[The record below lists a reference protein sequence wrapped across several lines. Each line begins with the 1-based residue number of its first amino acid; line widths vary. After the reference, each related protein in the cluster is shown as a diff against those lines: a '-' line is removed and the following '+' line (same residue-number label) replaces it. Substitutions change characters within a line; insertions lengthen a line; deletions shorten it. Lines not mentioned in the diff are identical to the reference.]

1 MSTSECT
8 LYAPNLICIC
18 INSADGGDY
27 AGDIWNQYQDEPKI
41 YNNSLELIKK
51 MDALYDEWD
60 FPQRS
65 TNSRTF
71 GQKEEEV
78 QRTGKKE
85 ARLQMD
91 TRRVQE
97 RKGDKGTFIVQVKYR
112 QNATWQGEVIW
123 TERKQKQYF
132 RSALELLK
140 LIDSALEAGEEE
152 KKDSDEKLEEYI
164 G

>member
-8 LYAPNLICIC
+8 LNAPNLICIC
-18 INSADGGDY
+18 INSAEQGDY
-27 AGDIWNQYQDEPKI
+27 AGVLWNQYQDEPLV
-41 YNNSLELIKK
+41 YCNSMELIKI
-51 MDALYDEWD
+51 MDALYDEWN

-71 GQKEEEV
+71 TFGQKEEIT
-78 QRTGKKE
+78 QCTRKRG

-91 TRRVQE
+91 AHRVQDK
-97 RKGDKGTFIVQVKYR
+97 KGDKGTFIVQVKYR

-140 LIDSALEAGEEE
+140 LIDSALEAEDEETA
-152 KKDSDEKLEEYI
+152 DSYEKLEE
-164 G
+164 